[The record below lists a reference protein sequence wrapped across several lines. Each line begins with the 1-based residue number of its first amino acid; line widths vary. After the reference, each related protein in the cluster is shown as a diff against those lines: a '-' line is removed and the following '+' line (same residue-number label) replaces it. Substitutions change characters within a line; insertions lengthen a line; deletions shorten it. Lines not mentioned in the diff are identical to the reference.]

1 MTGHKRITRVAKLRD
16 GSTRESVVHL
26 YATRAEVAAFTKS
39 MAYFFPVIEDD
50 ETDVTFEIVESAA
63 W

>member
-1 MTGHKRITRVAKLRD
+1 
-16 GSTRESVVHL
+16 
-26 YATRAEVAAFTKS
+26 